1 MQPPPADAPV
11 GTDPAL
17 AHVFE
22 PGGTLART
30 LPGFRFRARAGGAI
44 QGPSLSFTGQCAT
57 MSSARR
63 TTASITFKSCGSE

>member
-30 LPGFRFRARAGGAI
+30 LPGFRFPSVKELGAA
-44 QGPSLSFTGQCAT
+44 LLEF
-57 MSSARR
+57 
-63 TTASITFKSCGSE
+63 ASP